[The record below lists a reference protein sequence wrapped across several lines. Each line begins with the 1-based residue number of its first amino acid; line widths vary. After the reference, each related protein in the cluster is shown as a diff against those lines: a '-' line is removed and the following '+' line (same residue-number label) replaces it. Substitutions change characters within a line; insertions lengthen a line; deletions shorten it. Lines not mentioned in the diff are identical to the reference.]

1 MVKHRIEYWTEMS
14 IKGTKMKYVVRQC
27 QEVSRDVST
36 DVGWCSSSWNKG
48 GFFEKERLG
57 FFFYCF
63 NYNGLNI
70 SFTVMFT
77 TTDAHV
83 CGCCVFLLVLH
94 VFLWMFL
101 AISVFLIMDNG
112 GVVGTQTPWPLT
124 TFCMEDSLSANTCY
138 FLLLFFLKV
147 WCYLLQ
153 LLATC
158 RRNY

>member
-14 IKGTKMKYVVRQC
+14 TKGTNMKYVPYVVR

-36 DVGWCSSSWNKG
+36 DVGWCSSSWNEG
-48 GFFEKERLG
+48 SLFGKERLG
-57 FFFYCF
+57 FFYHYYYF

-94 VFLWMFL
+94 VFLCIFFGHFCIFDHGSWRCY
-101 AISVFLIMDNG
+101 G
-112 GVVGTQTPWPLT
+112 CCTQTPWPLT
-124 TFCMEDSLSANTCY
+124 TFCMEDNFSANTCY
-138 FLLLFFLKV
+138 FRL
-147 WCYLLQ
+147 
-153 LLATC
+153 
-158 RRNY
+158 